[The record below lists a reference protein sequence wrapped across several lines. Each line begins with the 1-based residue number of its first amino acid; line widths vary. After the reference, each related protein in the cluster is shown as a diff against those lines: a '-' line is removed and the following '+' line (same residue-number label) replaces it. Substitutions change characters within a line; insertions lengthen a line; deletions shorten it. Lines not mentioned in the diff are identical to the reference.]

1 MPFDFIRWNTSGKD
15 QFSNNKRPQSAMFP
29 RSKKGKKK
37 KINFESVLK
46 MWIPVTGLNKCPCEG
61 SDSHKSS
68 APKQLPLLKW
78 LGAWASD
85 AFTLALSSH
94 PKAISKPLWSQW
106 GEDLRGQAWSEWQLQ
121 LGKGH
126 IPEGHLTEESSECR
140 VCGVGLERKACPA
153 RGLRHWEA
161 YSKYYRR
168 EQNS

>member
-1 MPFDFIRWNTSGKD
+1 MPCSPDL
-15 QFSNNKRPQSAMFP
+15 
-29 RSKKGKKK
+29 KKEKK

-106 GEDLRGQAWSEWQLQ
+106 GEDLRGQAWSERQLQ
-121 LGKGH
+121 LGKDTSQRDTSLRKVLNVEYAEWDWRGRPVQPGASDTGKH
-126 IPEGHLTEESSECR
+126 TQNTIGESKTLKEEA
-140 VCGVGLERKACPA
+140 VKQRKFNK
-153 RGLRHWEA
+153 LNI
-161 YSKYYRR
+161 SLL
-168 EQNS
+168 